1 MIELKELKR
10 LKDEEKSLMNIVSKL
25 SDQLN
30 RFKVE
35 ELVLL
40 SMLYK
45 EGFLVNIMED
55 IDVGIGE

>member
-30 RFKVE
+30 CFKVE

-55 IDVGIGE
+55 IDVGIEE

>member
-55 IDVGIGE
+55 IDVGIEE

>member
-45 EGFLVNIMED
+45 EGFLENIMED
-55 IDVGIGE
+55 IDVGIEE